1 VEEIDVGG
9 QDVRE
14 RERERE
20 RERRETRAEK
30 FGVWLV

>member
-20 RERRETRAEK
+20 RERRETRARK

>member
-9 QDVRE
+9 QDV
-14 RERERE
+14 RERE